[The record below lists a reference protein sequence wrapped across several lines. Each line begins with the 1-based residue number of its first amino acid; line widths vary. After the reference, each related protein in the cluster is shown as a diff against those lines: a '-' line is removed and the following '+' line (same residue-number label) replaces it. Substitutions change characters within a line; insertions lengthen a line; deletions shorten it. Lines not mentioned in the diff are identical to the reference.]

1 MSRLIE
7 SPSWGISLP
16 LTRSSREG
24 LVEQEG
30 RAAGFWR
37 HRRRV

>member
-24 LVEQEG
+24 LVESRRGEPQG
-30 RAAGFWR
+30 FGVTVAG
-37 HRRRV
+37 